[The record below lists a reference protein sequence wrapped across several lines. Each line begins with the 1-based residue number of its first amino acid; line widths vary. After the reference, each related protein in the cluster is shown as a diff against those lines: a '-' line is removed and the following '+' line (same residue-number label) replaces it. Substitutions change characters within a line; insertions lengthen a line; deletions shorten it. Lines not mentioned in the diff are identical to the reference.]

1 MATSIISFPFSGLAT
16 PTDGARPAYKAVRQ
30 QGFAANTSALPS
42 ATLRHRGLHL
52 VGPAI
57 SSRAAMVSTPES
69 ARRNS
74 QAQADRIVA
83 QVEQEIAIRAFRQ
96 RQSQINGNAPAT
108 STPAHLYTL
117 PIAETETAA
126 SVARRLFDA
135 LLSFARPA

>member
-1 MATSIISFPFSGLAT
+1 
-16 PTDGARPAYKAVRQ
+16 
-30 QGFAANTSALPS
+30 
-42 ATLRHRGLHL
+42 LRHRGLHL
-52 VGPAI
+52 VPA
-57 SSRAAMVSTPES
+57 STEPAS
-69 ARRNS
+69 TRSTSNRSNS

-108 STPAHLYTL
+108 STPANLYTL